1 MTPNFLHMLHTKMLL
16 TGGFLAGL
24 GFCGDTLRSPRKS
37 GRAETYR
44 SRKTI
49 AVIAL
54 DTVMNVRQVETTYI
68 SRMGQHLEMNLAD
81 PELKAWLNTMT
92 VCMRWYPQLEDKIH
106 SGARIITSLD
116 YDKIKQAT
124 EYKPKHVTAA
134 SYSGSAG
141 ILFHSTQ
148 EVEPYDSAGLGHL
161 VFKNAMVC
169 REKAMLTHLFLAEL
183 GIPTQ
188 YVSGSVS
195 TGGEAVDGHAWVE
208 WHQSASS
215 RGGTAQA
222 VIDGTWGKIYT
233 DFSYDEFVVNK
244 KDPETYFEPIQE
256 FDATI
261 VEDAFGILGKRQ

>member
-1 MTPNFLHMLHTKMLL
+1 MAPNFLHMLHTEMLL

-24 GFCGDTLRSPRKS
+24 GFCGDTLRSPHKS

-68 SRMGQHLEMNLAD
+68 SRMGQHLELNLAD
-81 PELKAWLNTMT
+81 PELKKWLA
-92 VCMRWYPQLEDKIH
+92 CMVVVANWYPNLEDKILN
-106 SGARIITSLD
+106 GAKVIKYLA
-116 YDKIKQAT
+116 YDKIKHAA
-124 EYKPKHVTAA
+124 EYKNKHVTAI

-141 ILFHSTQ
+141 ILFHSTE

-208 WHQSASS
+208 WHQSAPS

-233 DFSYDEFVVNK
+233 DSSYDQFVTEQ
-244 KDPETYFEPIQE
+244 KDPATYFKPIQE
-256 FDATI
+256 LDDTI
-261 VEDAFGILGKRQ
+261 VDDAFGILGKRQ